1 MDEDVQST
9 KECWILL
16 LLKTPAM
23 TKPANSTNKPS
34 PSDTPTHHPTDEGNK
49 AKRHQIDTQYH
60 ADKPH
65 GGDIAKKHEKEEQ
78 PVSPIKNP
86 PKEKG
91 KVQP

>member
-1 MDEDVQST
+1 ML
-9 KECWILL
+9 IL
-16 LLKTPAM
+16 KIAAM
-23 TKPANSTNKPS
+23 TKPANSPNKPS
-34 PSDTPTHHPTDEGNK
+34 PSDTPTHRPHDEGNK
-49 AKRHQIDTQYH
+49 AKRHQSDTRYH

-91 KVQP
+91 MEKGKVQP

>member
-1 MDEDVQST
+1 
-9 KECWILL
+9 
-16 LLKTPAM
+16 M

-34 PSDTPTHHPTDEGNK
+34 PSDTPTHRPQDEGDK
-49 AKRHQIDTQYH
+49 AKRHQSDTQYH
-60 ADKPH
+60 ADTPH

-91 KVQP
+91 MEKGKVQP